1 MSAYTAFTRCPT
13 CPIVPQLFCKDHAT
27 RARPAVRHDILA
39 EVAQIVNNFIYESRV
54 NFFRYE
60 EMAKQLLA
68 VQQKRPDSHQIFQVL
83 ALIR

>member
-1 MSAYTAFTRCPT
+1 
-13 CPIVPQLFCKDHAT
+13 
-27 RARPAVRHDILA
+27 VRHDILA

-68 VQQKRPDSHQIFQVL
+68 VQQKRPNSHQIFQVL

>member
-1 MSAYTAFTRCPT
+1 MN
-13 CPIVPQLFCKDHAT
+13 Q
-27 RARPAVRHDILA
+27 
-39 EVAQIVNNFIYESRV
+39 RV

-68 VQQKRPDSHQIFQVL
+68 VQQKPPDSHQIFQVL